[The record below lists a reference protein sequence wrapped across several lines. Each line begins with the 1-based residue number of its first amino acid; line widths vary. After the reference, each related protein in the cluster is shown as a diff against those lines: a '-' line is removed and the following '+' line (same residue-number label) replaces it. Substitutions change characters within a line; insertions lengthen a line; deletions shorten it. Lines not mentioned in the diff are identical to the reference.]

1 LIFSAEAAAQVDA
14 LRRHYQKGNRIEA
27 VRNLIPT
34 RRSVDPLAFRL
45 SARREA
51 AGTRSRLPQAG
62 IIRALAQAEI
72 SIERDPAAG
81 LSAPRPYP
89 NLASAGRVWTKSG
102 RYWIAHTITR
112 PPVVLGVFYEAAD
125 IPNRI

>member
-27 VRNLIPT
+27 VRNLI
-34 RRSVDPLAFRL
+34 
-45 SARREA
+45 
-51 AGTRSRLPQAG
+51 
-62 IIRALAQAEI
+62 RALAQAEI
-72 SIERDPAAG
+72 SIERDPAVG

-102 RYWIAHTITR
+102 LYWIAHTITR